1 MAESENEDEQD
12 KVKPEFSKNSWLVN
26 TSGFPISEGTWE
38 RMWTYV
44 SVVHPQGKT
53 LANSIREKTTQKVN
67 TWDMYLGD
75 FSLD

>member
-12 KVKPEFSKNSWLVN
+12 KVKPGVSKNSWLVN

-53 LANSIREKTTQKVN
+53 LANSIRGKITQRVN
-67 TWDMYLGD
+67 TWTIHLRD
-75 FSLD
+75 FSVD